1 MPTADSRGLM
11 AARATCSKPINI
23 AVMSASISRA
33 EDPKTSLICTR
44 ASARASF
51 AGPRIVVVPIPWRTR
66 KRRTQILLLGA
77 NLQLYLDDRLELL
90 PANERVTDGTRTR
103 ALRSHNPYEHV
114 RGRPVASPYVAYV
127 CRKPDISR
135 IESPYVSG
143 CVPASIAATLLPFL
157 PWAKP

>member
-103 ALRSHNPYEHV
+103 ALRSHNPMLYQLSYGHHAQGDSTSEKA
-114 RGRPVASPYVAYV
+114 RSKRNA
-127 CRKPDISR
+127 RR
-135 IESPYVSG
+135 M
-143 CVPASIAATLLPFL
+143 
-157 PWAKP
+157 